1 MTSDQGVVMDASAAV
16 ALVVGEP
23 DGAAV
28 QRLLIRWSKQKRSV
42 WVTSIFW
49 LELVNALVRRRK
61 WSSRDALE
69 AIHRLDSYQPATVEQ
84 DRALVILA
92 LDLAERH
99 DLTAY
104 DAAYLALAIRF
115 DARLLT
121 LDRQLASAAKERA
134 IGVGDE
140 RVSDLR
146 QPYER
151 EVTWPNYR
159 GASAYLASLRAREA
173 VAEKNT

>member
-1 MTSDQGVVMDASAAV
+1 MTSY
-16 ALVVGEP
+16 
-23 DGAAV
+23 
-28 QRLLIRWSKQKRSV
+28 
-42 WVTSIFW
+42 FW

-61 WSSRDALE
+61 WSSSDVLE
-69 AIHRLDSYQPATVEQ
+69 AIHRLDSYQLQTVEQ

-104 DAAYLALAIRF
+104 DAAYLALAIRL

-121 LDRQLASAAKERA
+121 LDRRLASAARERA
-134 IGVGDE
+134 IRIGNE
-140 RVSDLR
+140 RVSDVR
-146 QPYER
+146 APYEH

-159 GASAYLASLRAREA
+159 GASAYLAKLRAEA
-173 VAEKNT
+173 AHGG